1 MPEKIQENLIDMPS
15 FSVIIRIEKAKNRK
29 LEREE
34 SMKNDNKGFTS
45 EYQRHC
51 WTAFKMSG
59 GNPYIMSEVIGENE
73 LIKER
78 ER

>member
-1 MPEKIQENLIDMPS
+1 MAEKIQENLIDMHS

-29 LEREE
+29 LEREK
-34 SMKNDNKGFTS
+34 SMKDNKGFTS
-45 EYQRHC
+45 EYQRLC

-59 GNPYIMSEVIGENE
+59 GNPYIMSEVIRENK